1 MMESGI
7 EDIFTRGCGL
17 SWCSCD
23 KQSKE
28 NATSDTVDVGGSRMV
43 FHLPSVIIFS
53 VFLRRICLN

>member
-28 NATSDTVDVGGSRMV
+28 NATSETVDVGGSRIV
-43 FHLPSVIIFS
+43 LHLPSCNNIS
-53 VFLRRICLN
+53 PTKSPKKD

>member
-28 NATSDTVDVGGSRMV
+28 NATSDTLYVGGSRMV
-43 FHLPSVIIFS
+43 FHLPSAIIFLLPS
-53 VFLRRICLN
+53 L